1 MSKTLQQYQPVPCP
15 HAGSGVHGW
24 VLSTATRAARAGVS
38 QAEAE
43 RDILQAMTR
52 PPDPPSEVA
61 RDIAKAYRE
70 TAATA
75 GQEHHP
81 ATFTRAAK
89 PKPLPMTREAFIR
102 RGAERGGTEAD
113 WFHRSLVYLP
123 EAEPGREDALA
134 VLRTLWLAD
143 EFLFM
148 GDRYGREVQP
158 VHELIRRLEQGEAVP
173 PHLIVNP
180 LCGHPV
186 PNSKDGGKLSARC
199 DEAVA
204 VFRYAVAEF
213 DDMSR
218 EAQLQFWAGF
228 TAAPVAALVDS
239 GGKSIHAWLRVDAP
253 NREAWERDIEGGL
266 FGRVL
271 IPLGCDAACRNESRL
286 SRMPG
291 HYRADKTA
299 WQRLLYLNPET
310 GR

>member
-15 HAGSGVHGW
+15 PKGSGVHGW
-24 VLSTATRAARAGVS
+24 VLSTANRAALAGVS

-43 RDILQAMTR
+43 GDILSAMSR
-52 PPDPPSEVA
+52 PPSPGSEVA
-61 RDIAKAYRE
+61 ATVAKAYRE

-75 GQEHHP
+75 GQVHP
-81 ATFTRAAK
+81 ATFKPTAK

-102 RGAERGGTEAD
+102 RGADRGGTEAD
-113 WFHRSLVYLP
+113 WFHRSPVYLP

-134 VLRTLWLAD
+134 VLRNLWRAD
-143 EFLFM
+143 EFLFT

-158 VHELIRRLEQGEAVP
+158 VHELIRRLERGEAVP

-218 EAQLQFWAGF
+218 EAQLHFWAGF
-228 TAAPVAALVDS
+228 TSAPVAALVDS

-271 IPLGCDAACRNESRL
+271 IPLGCDRACRNESRL

-291 HYRADKTA
+291 HYRAEKNA
-299 WQRLLYLNPET
+299 WQRLLFLNPKA